1 MIVVTPLILSSCGTR
16 TLLEDTAY
24 ETYEE
29 ALEVANEK
37 VYKSG
42 ISHSGESDKK
52 NVISPNGFEYK
63 CDIYYNTSD
72 EMFYITQAYTS
83 NLINE
88 VEHKS
93 LLHDDDALVMIGFTH
108 YHPLSSDISLTFS
121 RADEKYAGDYDVAAH
136 IINANKETAYN
147 YKYLPNWKKEYI
159 RLAEGK

>member
-1 MIVVTPLILSSCGTR
+1 
-16 TLLEDTAY
+16 
-24 ETYEE
+24 
-29 ALEVANEK
+29 
-37 VYKSG
+37 
-42 ISHSGESDKK
+42 
-52 NVISPNGFEYK
+52 
-63 CDIYYNTSD
+63 
-72 EMFYITQAYTS
+72 MFYITQAYTS
-83 NLINE
+83 DSRE
-88 VEHKS
+88 KVEHKP